1 MTDNGHQNPQ
11 PPQQKPRFAINDDIA
26 AQIKA
31 IAKRLPPMCEEYNI
45 VNEVSG
51 LELQNQGIFEIKN
64 NGLIQPVEI
73 AQMYALPGVAL
84 RDLNHVFKIRKFYY
98 ANGIVGVHDYLMQV
112 GNYEATMRGQ
122 YPSLW
127 ENGTYIGV
135 KEGTQLPVD
144 PAFLEKVKAIQEF
157 QNQIHQQ

>member
-1 MTDNGHQNPQ
+1 MFRIFK
-11 PPQQKPRFAINDDIA
+11 PPKPRFAVTDDIA

-45 VNEVSG
+45 INQVSG
-51 LELQNQGIFEIKN
+51 LELQNQGVFEIKH
-64 NGLIQPVEI
+64 GGIIQPVEI

-84 RDLNHVFKIRKFYY
+84 RNLEHVHKLRKFYY
-98 ANGIVGVHDYLMQV
+98 ANGIIGVHDYLTQL

-144 PAFLEKVKAIQEF
+144 PAFLEKVKAIQQF